1 MHRERNIGV
10 DISTRHPNQNV
21 HNRGESSTHIY
32 EIYSILFSP
41 QFDDSHKADT
51 MMTIIPVLLK
61 MQSRNGTLGAMRAR
75 TRSEHFHN
83 PTVAT
88 LNTAPS
94 HLPEFSIPLG
104 PPACT
109 PHTSGL
115 EPALR
120 LIRVEG
126 CGLLP
131 ETKLAA
137 LPGLSWLKRHG
148 KPSLRTGKLP
158 QAEFRQDA

>member
-1 MHRERNIGV
+1 M
-10 DISTRHPNQNV
+10 
-21 HNRGESSTHIY
+21 HIY
-32 EIYSILFSP
+32 EKYSILFSP

-51 MMTIIPVLLK
+51 MMTIIPVLLR
-61 MQSRNGTLGAMRAR
+61 MQSRNGTLGAMRAW
-75 TRSEHFHN
+75 TRSEPFPDLTGAALH
-83 PTVAT
+83 
-88 LNTAPS
+88 TAPS

-104 PPACT
+104 PSACT

-120 LIRVEG
+120 LIRVEV

-131 ETKLAA
+131 ETELAA
-137 LPGLSWLKRHG
+137 LPGLRWLKRHG